1 MRCLYCGDQMIQ
13 GGDHDSDIGE
23 EFIMV
28 SNFSCPKCGSFALFY
43 FPNDEEE
50 QTIQ

>member
-1 MRCLYCGDQMIQ
+1 MIQ
-13 GGDHDSDIGE
+13 GGDHDSDIGD

>member
-1 MRCLYCGDQMIQ
+1 MIQ

-43 FPNDEEE
+43 FPDDE
-50 QTIQ
+50 

>member
-1 MRCLYCGDQMIQ
+1 MIQ
-13 GGDHDSDIGE
+13 GGDHDTYEE

-28 SNFSCPKCGSFALFY
+28 SNFHCPKCSSFALFY

>member
-1 MRCLYCGDQMIQ
+1 MIQ
-13 GGDHDSDIGE
+13 GGDHDSDIGD

-43 FPNDEEE
+43 FPNEEE
-50 QTIQ
+50 ETTIQ

>member
-1 MRCLYCGDQMIQ
+1 MIQ
-13 GGDHDSDIGE
+13 GGDHDSDIGD

-43 FPNDEEE
+43 FPNEEE
-50 QTIQ
+50 EKTIQ